1 MSVNMDGALPVQSG
15 VPAGGVASSGQAN
28 NAAQAGPI
36 NQEALRDTGVKATI
50 KEMIKSAW
58 IPKGIVNFYAARK
71 GQNIESLRQEVKQE
85 VEADKKQAEAKK
97 EQLFNKYWSQI
108 QPKLSEIANKNNLLP
123 ESYARD
129 KEAALKDLV
138 NRGVPED
145 IIQSHF
151 NKELTYQTEASRI
164 YDGLAQKENK
174 ALEPRVNALMSEVV
188 PREGHE
194 HTDPITA
201 RHNILA
207 DLKMGKNEAQIREQL
222 KKDGFMGGPTITS
235 DKNKPELKEKDS
247 VKESKQKAASSAAGV
262 STPQK
267 SEKAEKTEST
277 KPKPIR
283 TEPENRAM
291 IKRLLNEVKANDI
304 KKAINDDDE
313 DEDSVA
319 VGTAKDII
327 KSGLEAILSETE
339 IRDSLVK
346 QGLIPETKAEKA
358 SEEINP
364 YASIYGEDDVKH
376 ETASDAFGETEVDDF
391 GHPIINKTQR
401 QEGNEHILSLRNQEK
416 ITEEDLKDQI
426 NVYRGSGHGTTQ
438 IVDILRQKR
447 LIK

>member
-15 VPAGGVASSGQAN
+15 APAGGVASSGQAN

-194 HTDPITA
+194 HSDPITA

-247 VKESKQKAASSAAGV
+247 VKESKQKAATSAAASAV

-267 SEKAEKTEST
+267 SEKAEK
-277 KPKPIR
+277 KPDEIKKPDIEEYLDNKAGQMLDDALGDDYVS
-283 TEPENRAM
+283 EPE
-291 IKRLLNEVKANDI
+291 I
-304 KKAINDDDE
+304 
-313 DEDSVA
+313 A
-319 VGTAKDII
+319 V
-327 KSGLEAILSETE
+327 
-339 IRDSLVK
+339 
-346 QGLIPETKAEKA
+346 
-358 SEEINP
+358 NP
-364 YASIYGEDDVKH
+364 YASNV
-376 ETASDAFGETEVDDF
+376 ETEKENLEILALV
-391 GHPIINKTQR
+391 NK
-401 QEGNEHILSLRNQEK
+401 
-416 ITEEDLKDQI
+416 DLKAA
-426 NVYRGSGHGTTQ
+426 NVMLLE
-438 IVDILRQKR
+438 LRSKGKEMDEIIQT
-447 LIK
+447 LNTLGYIP